1 MCTASL
7 GGVES
12 LVTRPVQTSHSL
24 LSDEELLIAGIDK
37 SLIRYSVGIESGD
50 DLVADLKQALDKS

>member
-1 MCTASL
+1 
-7 GGVES
+7 
-12 LVTRPVQTSHSL
+12 